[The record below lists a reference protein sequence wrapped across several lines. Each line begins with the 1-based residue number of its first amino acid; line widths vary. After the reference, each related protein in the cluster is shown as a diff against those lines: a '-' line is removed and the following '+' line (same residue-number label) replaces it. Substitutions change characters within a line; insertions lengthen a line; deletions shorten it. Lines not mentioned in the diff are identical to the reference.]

1 MIAGAR
7 YGVESLTASCY
18 LHPMSEVTPFT
29 EILAGLRQIATN
41 IDQLGAGQARIDE
54 RLGAIESRLEVF
66 DSRLDA
72 VGTRLDGFGTRL
84 DDFGT
89 QLDDFGS
96 RLDGF
101 GARLDAFESRL
112 VTIESLLVGLDARV
126 GILETRIGLLET
138 GLDQT
143 KLEVLKLRVDMME
156 RLDRFQ
162 VTLDNVRES
171 TAVTLMMDQRV
182 AKKLKETDKDRD
194 DLFEQMMAIERQ
206 LMTLSLRIEA
216 IEDQRH

>member
-54 RLGAIESRLEVF
+54 RLGAI
-66 DSRLDA
+66 
-72 VGTRLDGFGTRL
+72 
-84 DDFGT
+84 
-89 QLDDFGS
+89 
-96 RLDGF
+96 
-101 GARLDAFESRL
+101 ESRL